1 MQADLSP
8 TPTIRQRSVGLAE
21 RLVTASTDERLI
33 TFALGSC
40 LGVTLWDPVA
50 KVGGLLHLML
60 PDSTTSADKAQ
71 THPFMFA
78 DTALPRFFKDAYAM
92 GAEKTRLV
100 VAVAGGARMG
110 TPGEDTF
117 QIGQRNVAAV
127 RKIFWRN
134 GVLIHAQ
141 ETGGSIPRTMT
152 LRIATGEVTLRSERD
167 ERVLVPGR

>member
-1 MQADLSP
+1 
-8 TPTIRQRSVGLAE
+8 
-21 RLVTASTDERLI
+21 
-33 TFALGSC
+33 
-40 LGVTLWDPVA
+40 
-50 KVGGLLHLML
+50 
-60 PDSTTSADKAQ
+60 
-71 THPFMFA
+71 
-78 DTALPRFFKDAYAM
+78 M
-92 GAEKTRLV
+92 GAEKSRLV